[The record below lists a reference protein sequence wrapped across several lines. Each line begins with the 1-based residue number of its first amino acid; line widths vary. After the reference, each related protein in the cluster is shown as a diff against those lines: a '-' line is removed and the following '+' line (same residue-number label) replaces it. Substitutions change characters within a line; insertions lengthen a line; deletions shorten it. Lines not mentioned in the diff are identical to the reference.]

1 MKSVVLFFSIVI
13 CFSFGA
19 KAQDMFKKAAASNSS
34 GDTEIKNLTSSI
46 MEKLVPALGLS
57 DTQKHET
64 AKAINGFLRQK
75 SRFLPIKEMDPVG
88 YASNQ
93 DNLFDS
99 LKSKLEKILQD
110 QQMQKFLGL
119 KPKTEESTDV
129 LSNLFY

>member
-1 MKSVVLFFSIVI
+1 
-13 CFSFGA
+13 
-19 KAQDMFKKAAASNSS
+19 
-34 GDTEIKNLTSSI
+34 
-46 MEKLVPALGLS
+46 
-57 DTQKHET
+57 
-64 AKAINGFLRQK
+64 
-75 SRFLPIKEMDPVG
+75 MDPVG